1 MPNIRSAEKRM
12 RTTKAKT
19 LRNKMVKS
27 KVRTYTRKF
36 KLAIEEGNVQVAK
49 ELYPEVVKQIDMAA
63 SKGVIHKNAANRQK
77 SRLAIALNKLEN
89 SSETSA

>member
-1 MPNIRSAEKRM
+1 
-12 RTTKAKT
+12 
-19 LRNKMVKS
+19 MVKS